1 MSRKDLSLAAIF
13 GAPIVLFVL
22 SLVGLVGALLED
34 GLWDPLGAAF
44 LATTILALA
53 WALIRRRR

>member
-34 GLWDPLGAAF
+34 GLWDALGAAF
-44 LATTILALA
+44 LATTILAIA

>member
-22 SLVGLVGALLED
+22 SLVGLIGALLED
-34 GLWDPLGAAF
+34 GLWDALGAAF
-44 LATTILALA
+44 LATTVLATA